1 MKPNALAHSPIAHRL
16 DPQVRQA
23 MSRLPVEVVSKLS
36 EAELMALYQ
45 SISRPQEH
53 GLDVRLSLPVPSGR
67 MYFVTLAGV
76 ERRLRVPQAKSRSP
90 WEAGRFCLA
99 MALTLLA
106 GFTIG
111 GVGYRMINQH
121 AQLVNASDEALLP
134 MEWPGES
141 DATETVNTLT
151 AELHPT
157 VLPWVSDAADCGGFS
172 REWRDGLCYDQA
184 HHPDF

>member
-1 MKPNALAHSPIAHRL
+1 MKSNALAHSPIAHRL
-16 DPQVRQA
+16 DPQVRQV
-23 MSRLPVEVVSKLS
+23 MGRLPVEVVSKLS

-45 SISRPQEH
+45 SISRPQEY

-67 MYFVTLAGV
+67 MYFATVAGL
-76 ERRLRVPQAKSRSP
+76 ERRRKAPRIEHQSP
-90 WEAGRFCLA
+90 WNVGSFCLA
-99 MALTLLA
+99 MAMTLLA

-121 AQLVNASDEALLP
+121 AQLVNASDEALHPAELP
-134 MEWPGES
+134 EQS
-141 DATETVNTLT
+141 DAMETVTAIN

-157 VLPWVSDAADCGGFS
+157 VLPWVNDSLDCGGFS
-172 REWRDGLCYDQA
+172 RQWRDGLCYEKA